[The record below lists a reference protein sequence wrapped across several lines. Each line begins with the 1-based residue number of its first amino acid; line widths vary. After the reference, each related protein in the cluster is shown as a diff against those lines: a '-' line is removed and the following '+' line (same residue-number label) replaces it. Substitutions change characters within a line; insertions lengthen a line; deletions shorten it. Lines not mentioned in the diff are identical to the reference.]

1 VDAIDDKLLALEA
14 TEVRDDP
21 QLLDMELPVSELRF
35 FFEFKNRKTVG
46 DKVKFPIS
54 ICLR

>member
-1 VDAIDDKLLALEA
+1 VDAIDDKLLA